1 MEIEHLKTQIIALH
15 EEYKVVDDTWKD
27 VKVLRDREENHQ
39 AGAEDLQNYIDGKLK
54 QMDIEENENNL
65 KYEQMLVDENDELM
79 REIQKLQQEIDSVN
93 TETQAQK
100 VAYEK
105 QIQTKQ
111 SIINRT
117 STNLPICR
125 VLGE

>member
-1 MEIEHLKTQIIALH
+1 
-15 EEYKVVDDTWKD
+15 
-27 VKVLRDREENHQ
+27 
-39 AGAEDLQNYIDGKLK
+39 
-54 QMDIEENENNL
+54 MDIEENENNL

-117 STNLPICR
+117 STNLPIFR

>member
-117 STNLPICR
+117 STNLPIFR